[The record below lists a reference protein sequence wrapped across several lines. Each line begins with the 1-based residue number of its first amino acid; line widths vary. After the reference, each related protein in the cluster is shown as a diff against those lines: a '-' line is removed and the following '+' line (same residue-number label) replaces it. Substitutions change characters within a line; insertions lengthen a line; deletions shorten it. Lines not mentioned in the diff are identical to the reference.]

1 MDDRFREFIPHS
13 RPLLGQEEIER
24 ISAVISSGQIAR
36 AVETEAF
43 ENEFARW
50 LSAAGAVSVNS
61 GTAALHLTLR
71 AMAIGPGDEVII
83 PSYVCTALLNAAH
96 YVGADP
102 VITDVL
108 PETGNIDPDDVK
120 KRLTPRT
127 QAVIV
132 PHLFGLPADM
142 DALLALGP
150 PVIEDC
156 AQAVGARY
164 RDQLVGTMGHAA
176 IFSFYATK
184 VMTTGE
190 GGMVVSND
198 ERLLSKAADLSDY
211 DNRRE
216 YAVRYNYK
224 MTDIQAAMGRV
235 QLNRLAKM
243 NRLRAKIA
251 ECYDAGISELPVH
264 APVRAPGRIYYRYV
278 AGVRNGLDAWIAGLA
293 GQGVGVARPVFKPLH
308 RYLGQSACPGADA
321 AWRRFL
327 SLPIYPALSA
337 ADARRVVEAIQTVSG
352 ENASNPTG

>member
-1 MDDRFREFIPHS
+1 MDDRFPDPIPHS
-13 RPLLGQEEIER
+13 RPFLGQEEIDR
-24 ISAVISSGQIAR
+24 MSAVISSGQIAR
-36 AVETEAF
+36 SVETEAF

-50 LSAAGAVSVNS
+50 LAVSGAVAVSS

-83 PSYVCTALLNAAH
+83 PSYVCTALLNAVH

-102 VITDVL
+102 VIADVL
-108 PETGNIDPDDVK
+108 AETGNIDPDDVK
-120 KRLTPRT
+120 NRLTPRT
-127 QAVIV
+127 RAVIV

-150 PVIEDC
+150 PIIEDC

-164 RDQLVGTMGHAA
+164 GGRLVGTMGHAA

-198 ERLLSKAADLSDY
+198 RRLLLEAADLTDY
-211 DNRRE
+211 DNRRD

-224 MTDIQAAMGRV
+224 ITDIQAAMGRV
-235 QLNRLAKM
+235 QLARLSEM
-243 NRLRAKIA
+243 NRRRAEIA
-251 ECYDAGISELPVH
+251 ECYDAGISKLPVQ
-264 APVRAPGRIYYRYV
+264 APSRAPGRIYYRYV
-278 AGVRNGLDAWIAGLA
+278 AGVRDGLNDWIDGLA
-293 GQGVGVARPVFKPLH
+293 ARGVGAARPVFKPLH
-308 RYLGQSACPGADA
+308 GYLGRSGCPGADA

-327 SLPIYPALSA
+327 SLPIYPALSD
-337 ADARRVVEAIQTVSG
+337 ADACRVVEAVQAVSG
-352 ENASNPTG
+352 ENASIPTG